1 MERIKNMSK
10 VAIMTDSNSGITQK
24 EAKKLGVYVLPMPFL
39 MGDETYY
46 EDINLT
52 QDGFYEKMES
62 GCNISTSQPSPEAV
76 LNIFDELLKEYDE
89 VVHLPMSS
97 GLSGSCQTAHMLSMD
112 YDGKV
117 QVVNNQRISV
127 TLRQSVLE
135 AKALAE
141 SGKTAAEIKEILEED
156 KFNSS
161 IYIMVDTLEYLKKGG
176 RITPAVAAL
185 GTILKLK
192 PVLTIQGEK
201 LDSFAKAR
209 TTSQGKSMMLNAIKN
224 DINTRFG
231 GAENVRLQIAYAHN
245 EDAALQW
252 KEEVQAE
259 FPNHEIVMIPL
270 SLSVA
275 CHIGPGALALA
286 CTKVLPTE

>member
-1 MERIKNMSK
+1 MEKEKAMSK

-24 EAKKLGVYVLPMPFL
+24 EAKELGVYVLPMPFL

-52 QDGFYEKMES
+52 QKGFYEKMES
-62 GCNISTSQPSPEAV
+62 GCNVSTSQPSPESV
-76 LNIFDELLKEYDE
+76 LNMFDELLKEYDE

-97 GLSGSCQTAHMLSMD
+97 GLSGSCQTAHMLSLD

-117 QVVNNQRISV
+117 QVVDNQRISI

-141 SGKTAAEIKEILEED
+141 VGKSAAEIKEILEAD

-209 TTSQGKSMMLNAIKN
+209 TSSQGKNIMLNAIKN
-224 DINTRFG
+224 DIDTRFG
-231 GAENVRLQIAYAHN
+231 GAENVRIQVAYAKD
-245 EDAALQW
+245 EEAALQW
-252 KEEVQAE
+252 KKEVQE
-259 FPNHEIVMIPL
+259 HFPNHDIVMIPL

-275 CHIGPGALALA
+275 CHIGPGALAVA
-286 CTKVLPTE
+286 CTKVLPIK

>member
-76 LNIFDELLKEYDE
+76 LNMFDELLKEYDE

>member
-1 MERIKNMSK
+1 MEKEKNMSK

-52 QDGFYEKMES
+52 QDGFYEKMEN

-76 LNIFDELLKEYDE
+76 LNLFDELLKEYDE

-141 SGKTAAEIKEILEED
+141 AGKSAAEIKEILEAD

-185 GTILKLK
+185 GTILRLK

-209 TTSQGKSMMLNAIKN
+209 TTSQGKTMMLNAMKN

-231 GAENVRLQIAYAHN
+231 GAENVRIMLAYTKDK
-245 EDAALQW
+245 EAALQW
-252 KEEVQAE
+252 KEEVQKE
-259 FPNHEIVMIPL
+259 FPNHEITMYPL

-275 CHIGPGALALA
+275 CHIGPGALAIG
-286 CTKVLPTE
+286 CTKILPMI